1 LTNVI
6 KFSNPRQADKEA
18 LEQACLWLVKLD
30 AGASKEDLREI
41 GAWLERDPRHA
52 RVLIEAAQMWDQAS
66 VLSELAEL
74 FPLQATREAPSALRK
89 TIYAAAAVLVAGIML
104 TVGGFLSEFGDT
116 GTVAA
121 PPRVLSAV
129 HETRIGEQKRVALPD
144 GSEIMLNTD
153 TRVEVN
159 YTEAARGVTLV
170 RGEGH
175 FTVAKD
181 ATRKFRVQAGSG
193 FVEAIGTAFTVQH
206 ILDEVV
212 EVTVTEG
219 EVELT
224 RAVAPAPGAQSEAA
238 QSPPPAE
245 REVRLAA
252 GESAT
257 VIEAEPEIQ
266 RRTVPTQQL
275 QQQLA
280 WQHGMLIFQGSS
292 LEEVINQVSRY
303 TPVRIEVDDSVKDIP
318 IDGLI
323 PAGSLAGD
331 IDSLTL
337 TMRETFN
344 VDVTVIDENHIRLS
358 SE

>member
-1 LTNVI
+1 
-6 KFSNPRQADKEA
+6 
-18 LEQACLWLVKLD
+18 VKLD
-30 AGASKEDLREI
+30 AGASKEDLRDIE
-41 GAWLERDPRHA
+41 AWLERDPRHA
-52 RVLIEAAQMWDQAS
+52 HILVEAAQMWDQAS

-74 FPLQATREAPSALRK
+74 FPLQATRAAPSALRK
-89 TIYAAAAVLVAGIML
+89 TLYAAAAVLVAGVML
-104 TVGGFLSEFGDT
+104 TVGGFLNEFGDA

-121 PPRVLSAV
+121 PPRVLSAIHV
-129 HETRIGEQKRVALPD
+129 TRIGEQKRVALPD

-175 FTVAKD
+175 FTVATD

-206 ILDEVV
+206 LQDTVV

-219 EVELT
+219 VVELT
-224 RAVAPAPGAQSEAA
+224 RAVAPPPSTQPAAA
-238 QSPPPAE
+238 QTAQTAAQ
-245 REVRLAA
+245 EVRITA

-257 VIEAEPEIQ
+257 VTEAEPEIQ
-266 RRTVPTQQL
+266 TRAVPTQQL

-292 LEEVINQVSRY
+292 LEEVITEVSRY

-337 TMRETFN
+337 TMKQTFN
-344 VDVTVIDENHIRLS
+344 VDVTVINENHIRLS